1 MSNNFFYKL
10 LLIMVLRA
18 PKHLW
23 VRLFTVLSCSPSKLI
38 IFDNVRHLNF
48 DPIYSQNFSK

>member
-48 DPIYSQNFSK
+48 DPIYSQIFSK